1 MLGITNCQS
10 EALCFISEYIKL
22 NSYPP
27 TIREVA
33 ERFQITARAA
43 QDRIVALKKKG
54 YIKSDGRKG
63 RTITVLK
70 RASA

>member
-1 MLGITNCQS
+1 MAKKEPKSSLDFLELYLGITD
-10 EALCFISEYIKL
+10 
-22 NSYPP
+22 PP